1 MRVEDLVRVAGG
13 LKRSAFTDN
22 ADLTRFAA
30 GKDSS
35 DHLDVKLTAALA
47 GDVNE
52 DFTLH
57 NGDVLAIRQIPRWND
72 LGASVTVKGE
82 VQHPATY
89 GIQPGERLSSVLAR
103 CDGFTPEAYP
113 YGAVLLRKEVRDL
126 EMKSHLELVNRIK
139 AEEKIAEGSARK

>member
-1 MRVEDLVRVAGG
+1 M
-13 LKRSAFTDN
+13 
-22 ADLTRFAA
+22 
-30 GKDSS
+30 
-35 DHLDVKLTAALA
+35 KLTAALA

-57 NGDVLAIRQIPRWND
+57 NGDVLTVRQIARWND

-103 CDGFTPEAYP
+103 CDGFTHEAYP
-113 YGAVLLRKEVRDL
+113 YGAVLMRNEVREL
-126 EMKSHLELVNRIK
+126 EMTSHLQLVDRIK
-139 AEEKIAEGSARK
+139 AEESC